1 MRIAFMG
8 TPPFAVPTLAAL
20 HAAGHEIVAV
30 YTQPPR
36 PAQRGK
42 KLQQSAVH
50 LWAEAHGL
58 SVRTPK
64 SLRTE
69 EAQAEF
75 AALDLDVALV
85 AAYGLILPQPI
96 LESPREGCLNVHGSI
111 LPRWRG
117 AAPVQRAILAGDT
130 ETGVT
135 IMQMDA
141 GLDTGGM
148 RLIGRTPVAGKSA
161 GELTDELAAMG
172 AALMVEVLAD
182 LSACPPVPQP
192 DDGATYAAKID
203 KSEARLDFLVSAPQ
217 TERQIRAFNPVPG
230 AFFEL
235 EGERYKILAAD
246 VVHPA
251 DTVAGAA
258 PGVTL
263 DDALTIACNP
273 GAIRATR
280 VQRAGKPAMD
290 AAELLRG
297 RPITAGTRLA

>member
-58 SVRTPK
+58 PVRTPK

-75 AALDLDVALV
+75 AALDLDVAVV
-85 AAYGLILPQPI
+85 AAYGLILPQAI

-290 AAELLRG
+290 AAALLRG
-297 RPITAGTRLA
+297 HAIPAGTVLR